1 MLVAQRVADA
11 LEAKHEEFRA
21 AAARSRLLQEQYAD
35 TLKAVERLTDDELNG
50 LLAQEEWP
58 GARPTAELFERGLV
72 IPFTRRWATA
82 QDART
87 WALHQL
93 RGVTTV
99 AVDGSQIAASKEF
112 AVPVSLVQVAWFKN
126 PHDPE
131 SAYVKDVQNEV
142 ITSNEDEGEVDNYA
156 FAESRLNQ
164 RRFTL
169 EMEVAADQM
178 RRLETAPP
186 PVVFIDGSLVLSFIH
201 RMVPAAQSG
210 YLHALF
216 QLLDTSEEQG
226 VPVAGFIDLSYAR
239 DLTGML
245 KTAFNLP
252 DGNVFDAALLSERMQ
267 PLDRTAAFVTARG
280 DVLPHYR
287 SPRKDWSTEICF
299 VYVKTGADRLP
310 ARIDFPRWMLRQGV
324 LDHVLDIIRAEVV
337 VGSGYPYALETAD
350 AAAVLTTEDRL
361 QFYRLFHRFAE
372 DTGLDILLPG
382 KSVSKGHRR

>member
-1 MLVAQRVADA
+1 MKTLWTA
-11 LEAKHEEFRA
+11 LMEPN
-21 AAARSRLLQEQYAD
+21 RLHI
-35 TLKAVERLTDDELNG
+35 VE
-50 LLAQEEWP
+50 
-58 GARPTAELFERGLV
+58 
-72 IPFTRRWATA
+72 
-82 QDART
+82 
-87 WALHQL
+87 QL
-93 RGVTTV
+93 RDGPLTV
-99 AVDGSQIAASKEF
+99 GEITKRLGLQQPQVSKHLKVLQR
-112 AVPVSLVQVAWFKN
+112 AGL
-126 PHDPE
+126 
-131 SAYVKDVQNEV
+131 
-142 ITSNEDEGEVDNYA
+142 ITQG
-156 FAESRLNQ
+156 
-164 RRFTL
+164 RR
-169 EMEVAADQM
+169 AQW
-178 RRLETAPP
+178 RPCRLETAPP

-245 KTAFNLP
+245 KTAFSLP

-287 SPRKDWSTEICF
+287 SPRKDWSTEMCF

-324 LDHVLDIIRAEVV
+324 LDHALDIIRAEVV